1 MAKRQ
6 MRKTRKT
13 RKRQTQRKTRK
24 TSQQGGFYPTVFEGV
39 RNASM
44 LIPLA
49 ARQAYNMWKSVR
61 TTKRRKHLR
70 PFA

>member
-1 MAKRQ
+1 
-6 MRKTRKT
+6 MRKTRT
-13 RKRQTQRKTRK
+13 RKGQTRK
-24 TSQQGGFYPTVFEGV
+24 AQKGGFYPTVFEGV

-49 ARQAYNMWKSVR
+49 ARQVYNMWKSVR
-61 TTKRRKHLR
+61 ATRRRKHLR